1 MTSTQKIVL
10 AVAVSFFMFVPYAL
24 AQGFVPLAP
33 IPGLTDVQPTSGG
46 LATFFNNLYKFMI
59 GIAAAL
65 AVIMITWA
73 GLKIALNRD
82 NVSTIMDSKGTIY
95 NAVFGLVLVLSP
107 YLVFSIINPSIL
119 NLSLNL
125 PRLNTSAAPP
135 LQISATTDT
144 TLPDIALE
152 SRESSGGSVVFAFTP
167 TWESMQ
173 STPIGNILDAKQ
185 DECTSVTN
193 RTGVVLPVTTGDVTG
208 YGGIMSYACQTC
220 PPNTT
225 LELFPRGRTGSGP
238 RGSCVT
244 Q

>member
-65 AVIMITWA
+65 AVIMITWP

-82 NVSTIMDSKGTIY
+82 IVSTIMSSKGTFS
-95 NAVFGLVLVLSP
+95 NPVFALLLALSP
-107 YLVFSIINPSIL
+107 YPVFSIFNPTFLS
-119 NLSLNL
+119 LSLNP

-135 LQISATTDT
+135 LQ
-144 TLPDIALE
+144 
-152 SRESSGGSVVFAFTP
+152 
-167 TWESMQ
+167 
-173 STPIGNILDAKQ
+173 
-185 DECTSVTN
+185 
-193 RTGVVLPVTTGDVTG
+193 
-208 YGGIMSYACQTC
+208 
-220 PPNTT
+220 
-225 LELFPRGRTGSGP
+225 
-238 RGSCVT
+238 
-244 Q
+244 